1 MPSVAE
7 DTLLSPHFRALVDT
21 LPDGVIVIDGQG
33 TIQSFNPAC
42 ESLFGWTAGEVI
54 GRNIKLLM
62 PAPYQEEHDQ
72 YLARYRATGERR
84 IIGIGREV
92 TGLRRDGTTFPMELS
107 VGEAQQ
113 QDAPPAYIGII
124 RDISDR
130 QAAEQALRNREARLA
145 SIIETIPDALIV
157 IDGQGLIRSFSPA
170 AQRLF
175 GYAEAEVV
183 DRNVS
188 ILMPSPYREQHD
200 QYIARYLATGEKRI
214 IGVGRIVSGQRRD
227 GSVFPMEL
235 AVGAVDLEGERLF
248 TGFVHDLSEHQA
260 VERRLQQIQAELLH
274 VSRVSVMGQLAS
286 ALAHELNQPLTAVVN
301 YIKASLRLLERPEG
315 TDMPLAREAMEKA
328 SEQALRAGQI
338 IRRLRDFI
346 AKGGTD
352 RRMESLD
359 GVIEE
364 AAALALVGARDS
376 GVRIELRLQRQERR
390 AVIDK
395 IQIQQVLLNLI
406 RNAVEAMSGRP
417 ERVLSITAASDAE
430 GFMEVAVADTGHG
443 LDDAVMARLFQ
454 PFVSGKERGMGVGL
468 SISRSIIEAHGGRL
482 WPERNERG
490 GATFRFTLP
499 LVSETEGTDGV

>member
-1 MPSVAE
+1 M
-7 DTLLSPHFRALVDT
+7 LSPHFRALMDT
-21 LPDGVIVIDGQG
+21 VPDGVIVIDGQG

-42 ESLFGWTAGEVI
+42 ERLFGWTAAEVI
-54 GRNIKLLM
+54 GRNVKVLM

-72 YLARYRATGERR
+72 YLARYHATGEKR

-113 QDAPPAYIGII
+113 DGPPAYIGII

-130 QAAEQALRNREARLA
+130 RAAEQALRNREARLA

-170 AQRLF
+170 AQRMF
-175 GYAEAEVV
+175 GYAEGEVLGL
-183 DRNVS
+183 NVS
-188 ILMPSPYREQHD
+188 MLMPSPYREQHD
-200 QYIARYLATGEKRI
+200 QYIGRYLATGEKRI

-227 GSVFPMEL
+227 GTVFPMEL

-248 TGFVHDLSEHQA
+248 TGFIHDLTEHQA
-260 VERRLQQIQAELLH
+260 VERRLQQLQAELLH

-301 YIKASLRLLERPEG
+301 YIKASLRLLERAE
-315 TDMPLAREAMEKA
+315 TADMPLAREAMDKA
-328 SEQALRAGQI
+328 SAQALRAGQI

-352 RRMESLD
+352 RRAESLD
-359 GVIEE
+359 GLIEE
-364 AAALALVGARDS
+364 AAALALVGARES
-376 GVRIELRLQRQERR
+376 GVRMELRLQRQDLR

-395 IQIQQVLLNLI
+395 IQVQQVLLNLI
-406 RNAVEAMSGRP
+406 RNAVEAMSGQP
-417 ERVLSITAASDAE
+417 ERILTISAAPMVAPDGA

-443 LDDAVMARLFQ
+443 LDDAAMARLFQ

-468 SISRSIIEAHGGRL
+468 SISRSIVEAHGGRL
-482 WPERNERG
+482 WPERNEHG

-499 LVSETEGTDGV
+499 LLSESEENQDA

>member
-1 MPSVAE
+1 M
-7 DTLLSPHFRALVDT
+7 LSPHFRALMDT
-21 LPDGVIVIDGQG
+21 VPDGVIVIDGQG

-42 ESLFGWTAGEVI
+42 ERLFGWTAAEVV
-54 GRNIKLLM
+54 GRNVKMLM

-72 YLARYRATGERR
+72 YLARYRATGEKR

-107 VGEAQQ
+107 VGEAL
-113 QDAPPAYIGII
+113 QDGPPAYIGII

-130 QAAEQALRNREARLA
+130 RAAEQALRNREARLA

-175 GYAEAEVV
+175 GYAEAEVQG
-183 DRNVS
+183 RNVS
-188 ILMPSPYREQHD
+188 MLMPSPYREQHD

-227 GSVFPMEL
+227 GTVFPMEL

-248 TGFVHDLSEHQA
+248 TGFIHDLTEHQA
-260 VERRLQQIQAELLH
+260 VERRLQQLQAELLH

-301 YIKASLRLLERPEG
+301 YIKASLRLLERPEAI
-315 TDMPLAREAMEKA
+315 DMPLAREAMEKA
-328 SEQALRAGQI
+328 SAQALRAGQI

-352 RRMESLD
+352 RRAESLD
-359 GVIEE
+359 GLIEE
-364 AAALALVGARDS
+364 AAALALVGARES
-376 GVRIELRLQRQERR
+376 GVRMELRLQRQDLR

-406 RNAVEAMSGRP
+406 RNAVEAMEGRP
-417 ERVLSITAASDAE
+417 ERILSITAMPDGA
-430 GFMEVAVADTGHG
+430 GFMEIAVADTGHG
-443 LDDAVMARLFQ
+443 LDEAAMARLFQ

-468 SISRSIIEAHGGRL
+468 SISRSIVEAHGGRL
-482 WPERNERG
+482 WPERNEHG

-499 LVSETEGTDGV
+499 LLPETERNHDA

>member
-1 MPSVAE
+1 M
-7 DTLLSPHFRALVDT
+7 LSPHFRALMDT
-21 LPDGVIVIDGQG
+21 VPDGVIVIDGQG
-33 TIQSFNPAC
+33 TVQSFNPAC
-42 ESLFGWTAGEVI
+42 ERLFGWTAAEVI
-54 GRNIKLLM
+54 GRNVKMLM
-62 PAPYQEEHDQ
+62 PEPYQAEHDQ
-72 YLARYRATGERR
+72 YLAHYRATGERR

-92 TGLRRDGTTFPMELS
+92 TGLRRDGSTFPMELS
-107 VGEAQQ
+107 VGEALP
-113 QDAPPAYIGII
+113 DGPPAYIGII
-124 RDISDR
+124 RDITDR
-130 QAAEQALRNREARLA
+130 RAAEQALREREARLA

-157 IDGQGLIRSFSPA
+157 IDDKGLIRSFSPA
-170 AQRLF
+170 ARRLF
-175 GYAEAEVV
+175 GYEEAEVLG
-183 DRNVS
+183 RNIS
-188 ILMPSPYREQHD
+188 MLMPSPYREQHD

-248 TGFVHDLSEHQA
+248 TGFVHDLTEHQA
-260 VERRLQQIQAELLH
+260 VERRLQQLQAELLH

-301 YIKASLRLLERPEG
+301 YVKASMRLLERAE
-315 TDMPLAREAMEKA
+315 DADLPLAREAMEKA

-346 AKGGTD
+346 AKGSTD
-352 RRMESLD
+352 RRVESLD
-359 GVIEE
+359 GIVEE
-364 AAALALVGARDS
+364 AVALALVGARES
-376 GVRIELRLQRQERR
+376 GVRVEMHLRRQEHR
-390 AVIDK
+390 ALIDK

-417 ERVLSITAASDAE
+417 ERTLSITAAPDGA

-443 LDDAVMARLFQ
+443 LDEAVMARLFQ

-482 WPERNERG
+482 WPERNDRG

-499 LVSETEGTDGV
+499 LMSETGENHGR

>member
-1 MPSVAE
+1 M
-7 DTLLSPHFRALVDT
+7 LSPHFRALMDT
-21 LPDGVIVIDGQG
+21 VPDGVIVIDGQG
-33 TIQSFNPAC
+33 TIQSFNSAC
-42 ESLFGWTAGEVI
+42 ERLFGWTAAEVI
-54 GRNIKLLM
+54 GRNVKVLM
-62 PAPYQEEHDQ
+62 PAPYQDEHDQ
-72 YLARYRATGERR
+72 YLARYHATGEKR

-113 QDAPPAYIGII
+113 DGPPAYIGII

-130 QAAEQALRNREARLA
+130 RAAEQALRNREARLA

-175 GYAEAEVV
+175 GYAEPEVAG
-183 DRNVS
+183 RNIS
-188 ILMPSPYREQHD
+188 MLMPSPYREQHD
-200 QYIARYLATGEKRI
+200 QYIARHLATGEKRI

-248 TGFVHDLSEHQA
+248 TGFIHDLTEHQA
-260 VERRLQQIQAELLH
+260 VERRLQQLQAELLH

-301 YIKASLRLLERPEG
+301 YIKASLRLLERPE
-315 TDMPLAREAMEKA
+315 TVDMPLAREAMEKA
-328 SEQALRAGQI
+328 SAQALRAGQI

-352 RRMESLD
+352 RRAESLD
-359 GVIEE
+359 GLIEE
-364 AAALALVGARDS
+364 AAALALVGARES
-376 GVRIELRLQRQERR
+376 GVRMELRLQRQDLR

-406 RNAVEAMSGRP
+406 RNAVEAMDGQP
-417 ERVLSITAASDAE
+417 ERILSIAAMPDGA
-430 GFMEVAVADTGHG
+430 GFMEIAVADTGHG
-443 LDDAVMARLFQ
+443 LDDDTMARLFQ

-468 SISRSIIEAHGGRL
+468 SISRSIVEAHGGRL
-482 WPERNERG
+482 WPERNEQG

-499 LVSETEGTDGV
+499 LLSEAEKDHDA

>member
-1 MPSVAE
+1 M
-7 DTLLSPHFRALVDT
+7 LSPHFRALMDT
-21 LPDGVIVIDGQG
+21 VPDGVIVIDGQG

-42 ESLFGWTAGEVI
+42 ERLFGWTAAEVM
-54 GRNIKLLM
+54 GRNVKMLM
-62 PAPYQEEHDQ
+62 PAPYQDEHDQ
-72 YLARYRATGERR
+72 YLARYRATGEKR

-107 VGEAQQ
+107 VGEAL
-113 QDAPPAYIGII
+113 QDGPPAYIGII

-130 QAAEQALRNREARLA
+130 RAAEQALRNREARLA

-175 GYAEAEVV
+175 GYAEAEVQG
-183 DRNVS
+183 RNVS
-188 ILMPSPYREQHD
+188 MLMPSPYREQHD

-227 GSVFPMEL
+227 GTVFPMEL

-248 TGFVHDLSEHQA
+248 TGFIHDLTEHQA
-260 VERRLQQIQAELLH
+260 VERRLQQLQAELLH

-301 YIKASLRLLERPEG
+301 YIKASLRLLERTE
-315 TDMPLAREAMEKA
+315 TVDMPLAREAMEKA
-328 SEQALRAGQI
+328 SAQALRAGQI

-352 RRMESLD
+352 RRAESLD
-359 GVIEE
+359 GLIEE
-364 AAALALVGARDS
+364 AAALALVGARES
-376 GVRIELRLQRQERR
+376 GVRMELRLQRQDLR

-406 RNAVEAMSGRP
+406 RNAVEAMEGRP
-417 ERVLSITAASDAE
+417 ERILSITAAPLAAPDGA
-430 GFMEVAVADTGHG
+430 GFMEIAVADTGHG
-443 LDDAVMARLFQ
+443 LDDAVLARLFQ

-468 SISRSIIEAHGGRL
+468 SISRSIVEAHGGRL
-482 WPERNERG
+482 WPERNEHG

-499 LVSETEGTDGV
+499 LLPETERNHDA

>member
-1 MPSVAE
+1 M
-7 DTLLSPHFRALVDT
+7 LSPHFRALMDT
-21 LPDGVIVIDGQG
+21 VPDGVIVIDGQG

-42 ESLFGWTAGEVI
+42 ERLFGWTAAEVM
-54 GRNIKLLM
+54 GRNVKMLM
-62 PAPYQEEHDQ
+62 PAPYQDEHDQ
-72 YLARYRATGERR
+72 YLARYRATGEKR

-107 VGEAQQ
+107 VGEAL
-113 QDAPPAYIGII
+113 QDGPPAYIGII

-130 QAAEQALRNREARLA
+130 RAAEQALRNREARLA

-175 GYAEAEVV
+175 GYAEAEVQG
-183 DRNVS
+183 RNVS
-188 ILMPSPYREQHD
+188 MLMPSPYREQHD

-214 IGVGRIVSGQRRD
+214 IGVGRIVSGRRRD
-227 GSVFPMEL
+227 GTVFPMEL

-248 TGFVHDLSEHQA
+248 TGFIHDLTEHQA
-260 VERRLQQIQAELLH
+260 VERRLQQLQAELLH

-301 YIKASLRLLERPEG
+301 YIKASLRLLERTE
-315 TDMPLAREAMEKA
+315 TVDMPLAREAMEKA
-328 SEQALRAGQI
+328 SAQALRAGQI

-352 RRMESLD
+352 RRAESLD
-359 GVIEE
+359 GLIEE
-364 AAALALVGARDS
+364 AAALALVGARES
-376 GVRIELRLQRQERR
+376 GVRMELRLQRQDLR

-406 RNAVEAMSGRP
+406 RNAVEAMEGQT
-417 ERVLSITAASDAE
+417 ERILSITAAPSAAPDGA
-430 GFMEVAVADTGHG
+430 GFMEIAVADTGHG
-443 LDDAVMARLFQ
+443 LDEAAMARLFQ

-468 SISRSIIEAHGGRL
+468 SISRSIVEAHGGRL
-482 WPERNERG
+482 WPERNEHG

-499 LVSETEGTDGV
+499 LLPETERNHDA

>member
-1 MPSVAE
+1 M
-7 DTLLSPHFRALVDT
+7 LSPHFRALMDT
-21 LPDGVIVIDGQG
+21 VPDGVIVIDGQG

-42 ESLFGWTAGEVI
+42 ERLFGWTAAEVI
-54 GRNIKLLM
+54 GRNVKVLM
-62 PAPYQEEHDQ
+62 PSPYQEEHDQ
-72 YLARYRATGERR
+72 YLARYHATGEKR

-113 QDAPPAYIGII
+113 DGPPAYIGII

-130 QAAEQALRNREARLA
+130 RAAEQALRNREARLA

-170 AQRLF
+170 AQRMF
-175 GYAEAEVV
+175 GYTEGEVLGL
-183 DRNVS
+183 NVS
-188 ILMPSPYREQHD
+188 MLMPSPYREQHD
-200 QYIARYLATGEKRI
+200 QYIGRYLATGEKRI

-227 GSVFPMEL
+227 GTVFPMEL

-248 TGFVHDLSEHQA
+248 TGFIHDLTEHQA
-260 VERRLQQIQAELLH
+260 VERRLQQLQAELLH

-301 YIKASLRLLERPEG
+301 YIKASLRLLERAESA
-315 TDMPLAREAMEKA
+315 DMPLAREAMDKA
-328 SEQALRAGQI
+328 SAQALRAGQI

-352 RRMESLD
+352 RRAESLD
-359 GVIEE
+359 GLIEE
-364 AAALALVGARDS
+364 AAALALVGARES
-376 GVRIELRLQRQERR
+376 GVRMELRLQRQDLR

-406 RNAVEAMSGRP
+406 RNAVEAMSGQP
-417 ERVLSITAASDAE
+417 ERILSITAAPDAV
-430 GFMEVAVADTGHG
+430 GFMEIAVADTGHG
-443 LDDAVMARLFQ
+443 LDDAAMARLFQ

-468 SISRSIIEAHGGRL
+468 SISRSIVEAHGGRL
-482 WPERNERG
+482 WPERNEHG

-499 LVSETEGTDGV
+499 LLSESEENQDA